1 MIFCITNSLL
11 DLKGVLQLGPDFKE
25 SAVVLCD
32 GLNNRQFKY
41 FLKIAF
47 CCGMCLIHLKIMKNK
62 VSKTVIFLKS

>member
-25 SAVVLCD
+25 SAVVVCD

-41 FLKIAF
+41 FKKLRSVVV
-47 CCGMCLIHLKIMKNK
+47 C
-62 VSKTVIFLKS
+62 V